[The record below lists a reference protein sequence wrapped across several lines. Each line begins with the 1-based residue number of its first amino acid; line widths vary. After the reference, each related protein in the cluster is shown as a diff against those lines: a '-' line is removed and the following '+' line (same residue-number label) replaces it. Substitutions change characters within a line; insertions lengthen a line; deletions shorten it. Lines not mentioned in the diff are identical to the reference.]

1 MTRRLAREGPV
12 VSPTQSERML
22 FIITGALTA
31 LAGAGFFAPRPL
43 LRVLF
48 GVTGEDA
55 ATLVLA
61 RHWSLLV
68 GLVGALLIFAG
79 LHPEMRVPIAI
90 IAAAEKFALAA
101 LVFGGP
107 LRRRPALVAVV
118 GADTVMALLYVFFL
132 SRELAVR
139 AVNHNSP
146 FRNSKCLAYPTL

>member
-1 MTRRLAREGPV
+1 
-12 VSPTQSERML
+12 ML

-31 LAGAGFFAPRPL
+31 SAAAGFLAPRPL

-48 GVTGEDA
+48 GMSGEDA

-68 GLVGALLIFAG
+68 GLVGVLLIFAG

-90 IAAAEKFALAA
+90 VGAAEKFALAA

-107 LRRRPALVAVV
+107 LRTRPALVAVT

-132 SRELAVR
+132 SRNWPSGL
-139 AVNHNSP
+139 
-146 FRNSKCLAYPTL
+146 